1 MSIELADVENI
12 AHLARLHL
20 SEDVVAETDHRDELQ
35 EIAPETEDGL
45 FLVPKVIE

>member
-1 MSIELADVENI
+1 VDTANVEPLAHAFDAVQ
-12 AHLARLHL
+12 RLR
-20 SEDVVAETDHRDELQ
+20 EDVITETDHRDELQ